1 MFKPMA
7 VDIRQQE
14 APDQDKVSLK
24 WRNVPNQHV
33 RSTLIGCSGPHCGDE
48 FVSIPWIVSDH
59 LDSTH
64 PLYLT
69 HRALEENG

>member
-7 VDIRQQE
+7 INIRQQE

-33 RSTLIGCSGPHCGDE
+33 RSTLIGCGDDL
-48 FVSIPWIVSDH
+48 VSIPWIESDH
-59 LDSTH
+59 LESSH